1 MNERYKLTGLI
12 RAEKFGG
19 LYYERDRLVI
29 ELLNN
34 SSFEIMDL
42 IGKGYSVKETIE
54 RITKKYDVDYSRV
67 EEDVLKYV
75 SYLEKS
81 GYIVSESSSDNSNA
95 SVYLQKSKEH
105 TLVWQDFILGMEPY
119 ELRAPLKVLLELT
132 YACNLRCIHCFA
144 DADYCKEGKTIEKE
158 LGYEEW
164 CRIIDNIVKND
175 VFEILL
181 SGGEATMRDDLIKIC
196 EYIHSKN
203 RTYSLLSAA
212 TLIDS

>member
-75 SYLEKS
+75 SYLEKVDIL
-81 GYIVSESSSDNSNA
+81 YRKVQATIVMQVCICKRAKN
-95 SVYLQKSKEH
+95 
-105 TLVWQDFILGMEPY
+105 TLWY
-119 ELRAPLKVLLELT
+119 
-132 YACNLRCIHCFA
+132 
-144 DADYCKEGKTIEKE
+144 GKT
-158 LGYEEW
+158 LY
-164 CRIIDNIVKND
+164 
-175 VFEILL
+175 
-181 SGGEATMRDDLIKIC
+181 
-196 EYIHSKN
+196 
-203 RTYSLLSAA
+203 
-212 TLIDS
+212 